1 MGKWKWGKIEYES
14 DENVIALNLDIEATS
29 DEYRSYY
36 FETDDPDSDQY
47 ELFAQIAYD
56 AIEELAKGH
65 AVIYHASYKTLRN
78 SKKRFFIGIR
88 PAKFSNNGA
97 TTRLKKYLEESDW
110 DDGWYADVTYCKKDK
125 KAYYAYEKNLFILQ
139 NQLNMELFRRAD
151 TSNEDA
157 WYTEISLKIF
167 PESEITPKDNSREI
181 IECYRKTNDYILHFF
196 AEIYLLESRIL
207 LNTKYMSEQE
217 LIEKLK
223 PIVEKYGKRLE
234 VNI

>member
-1 MGKWKWGKIEYES
+1 
-14 DENVIALNLDIEATS
+14 
-29 DEYRSYY
+29 
-36 FETDDPDSDQY
+36 
-47 ELFAQIAYD
+47 
-56 AIEELAKGH
+56 
-65 AVIYHASYKTLRN
+65 
-78 SKKRFFIGIR
+78 
-88 PAKFSNNGA
+88 
-97 TTRLKKYLEESDW
+97 EESDW

-167 PESEITPKDNSREI
+167 PESEITPKGNSCQTVR
-181 IECYRKTNDYILHFF
+181 YYQKTD
-196 AEIYLLESRIL
+196 EYLLYFSAGINTPRAYIL

-217 LIEKLK
+217 LIKKLK